1 MYSIVSSANSDSFI
15 FYFQLNSFYSFF
27 LIVVPRIY
35 SATLNKNGERGHPCI
50 VPDLRWNA
58 YSFSPL
64 SMMLVVGLSYI
75 AFIIFL
81 LCLLC
86 WEVFFFFNHKWMFNF
101 VKSFIC
107 ICWDDYL
114 VKFLV
119 FNLLMW
125 HITLID
131 LQILNHPCLPG
142 DKSQLIIVYGPFN
155 VLVNSVC

>member
-15 FYFQLNSFYSFF
+15 FSFQLNSFYYFF
-27 LIVVPRIY
+27 LIIVPRIY

-86 WEVFFFFNHKWMFNF
+86 WEVFFFYHKWMFNF

-107 ICWDDYL
+107 ICWDDYM
-114 VKFLV
+114 V
-119 FNLLMW
+119 FSLQFVNVAY
-125 HITLID
+125 HIDWFADIE
-131 LQILNHPCLPG
+131 PSLP
-142 DKSQLIIVYGPFN
+142 PWR
-155 VLVNSVC
+155 